1 MKLVLRLRFTPLR
14 AKTTRKINMTHYN
27 LAFIG
32 FGNVAR
38 ALARLLERKRGLLE
52 SQYEIT
58 YSVTGIA
65 TGSHGFAVNPDR
77 LDVNN
82 ALELVESGKSIDLIS
97 SSPVSNSLDVIQHSN
112 ADVMFENS
120 PVNTQTGQPAIDH
133 IKSALELGMHAITAN
148 KGPVVHGYRELTDL
162 AESKEKK
169 FRFES
174 AVLGG
179 APVFSVMR
187 EAFPLAEL
195 ASIKGIFNATTNIIL
210 SRMESGE
217 SYEDAV
223 KFCQSIGV
231 AERDPT
237 NDVDGWD
244 AAIKV
249 AALVTVLM
257 DTPMTPQQ
265 VNPTGIRGITS
276 EMIAKAKADGKRYKL
291 VCSAEKVGDKVEAS
305 VGPELV
311 DSSSPLYGMMNSNTG
326 VTFRTDVILDYS
338 ITQSERPGMQGGP
351 VETAYGLF
359 ADFVSVANIAN

>member
-1 MKLVLRLRFTPLR
+1 
-14 AKTTRKINMTHYN
+14 MTHYN
-27 LAFIG
+27 LTFIG

-38 ALARLLERKRGLLE
+38 ALARLLERKSDLMK
-52 SQYEIT
+52 SKYDIT

-65 TGSHGFAVNPDR
+65 TGSHGFAVDTNG
-77 LDVNN
+77 LGVNK
-82 ALELVESGKSIDLIS
+82 ALELVESKQSLSSLSTTPVNSSIE
-97 SSPVSNSLDVIQHSN
+97 VIQNSK

-133 IKSALELGMHAITAN
+133 IRTALQLGMHAITAN
-148 KGPVVHGYRELTDL
+148 KGPVVHGYRELTAL
-162 AESKEKK
+162 AESKGKK

-195 ASIKGIFNATTNIIL
+195 SSIKGIFNATTNIIL
-210 SRMESGE
+210 SRMEDGE
-217 SYEDAV
+217 AYEDAV
-223 KFCQSIGV
+223 KYCQSIGV
-231 AERDPT
+231 AETDPT

-257 DTPMTPQQ
+257 DTPITPQQ

-276 EMIAKAKADGKRYKL
+276 EMIAKAKAEGKRYKL
-291 VCSAEKVGDKVEAS
+291 VCSAEKVGDTVKAS
-305 VGPELV
+305 VAPELV
-311 DSSSPLYGMMNSNTG
+311 DSTSPLYGMKNSNTG
-326 VTFRTDVILDYS
+326 ATFCTDVILDYS

-359 ADFVSVANIAN
+359 ADFMNLAKI

>member
-1 MKLVLRLRFTPLR
+1 MK
-14 AKTTRKINMTHYN
+14 YN

-38 ALARLLERKRGLLE
+38 ALARLLERKSDLLK
-52 SQYEIT
+52 SKFDIT
-58 YSVTGIA
+58 YSITGIA
-65 TGSHGFAVNPDR
+65 TGSHGFAVNPDG
-77 LDVNN
+77 LDVNK
-82 ALELVESGKSIDLIS
+82 ALELMESKQSIFSLS
-97 SSPVSNSLDVIQHSN
+97 SFSVKDSLAVIQHSKAN
-112 ADVMFENS
+112 VMFENS
-120 PVNTQTGQPAIDH
+120 PVNTQMGQPALDH
-133 IKSALELGMHAITAN
+133 IRAALELGMHAITAN
-148 KGPVVHGYRELTDL
+148 KGPVVHGYRELTAL
-162 AESKEKK
+162 AELKRKK

-187 EAFPLAEL
+187 ESFPLAEL
-195 ASIKGIFNATTNIIL
+195 SFIKGIFNATTNIIL
-210 SRMESGE
+210 SRMENGE

-231 AERDPT
+231 AETDPT

-276 EMIAKAKADGKRYKL
+276 EMIAKAKAEGKRYKL
-291 VCSAEKVGDKVEAS
+291 VCSAEKVRDTVKAS
-305 VGPELV
+305 VAPELV
-311 DSSSPLYGMMNSNTG
+311 DSTSPLYGMMNSCTG
-326 VTFRTDVILDYS
+326 LTVRTDVILDYS
-338 ITQSERPGMQGGP
+338 ITLSEKPGMQGGP
-351 VETAYGLF
+351 AETAYGLF
-359 ADFVSVANIAN
+359 ADFVNIVK